1 MSGSRMGHAGTI
13 ESVNVGEPRIIESGK
28 RRIRTAIWKSP
39 VIGPVPVRGVHVG
52 DDVQANTKVH
62 GGRDKAVYAYGR
74 GDYDFWEGEL
84 GERPVPGNFG
94 ENLTIAGLDVSAAV
108 IGERW
113 RVGNVLL
120 EVSEPRLPCSK
131 LGLRMGD
138 PRFPKRFGAADRPG
152 AYLRIVEEG
161 ELAAGNEVEV
171 VGCPGHGV
179 TVARAARI
187 QLHDHSRAAELLA
200 APELPEKILAW
211 ARARA
216 QATAA
221 T

>member
-1 MSGSRMGHAGTI
+1 MSGSRTGQRGTI
-13 ESVNVGEPRIIESGK
+13 ESVNVGEPRIVETGK

-39 VIGPVPVRGVHVG
+39 VTGTVPVRGVHVG

-74 GDYDFWEGEL
+74 GDYDFWEREL

-94 ENLTIAGLDVSAAV
+94 ENLTIAGLDVSGAV
-108 IGERW
+108 VGERW
-113 RVGNVLL
+113 RAGSVLL

-152 AYLRIVEEG
+152 AYLRIIEEG
-161 ELAAGNEVEV
+161 ELAAGDQVEV
-171 VGCPGHGV
+171 VSSPDHGV
-179 TVARAARI
+179 TVALASRI
-187 QLHDHSRAAELLA
+187 QLHDHARAAVLLA

-211 ARARA
+211 ARERA
-216 QATAA
+216 PATA
-221 T
+221 TT